1 MFLNSRKAHR
11 ALAVLFAITVG
22 GCAYNVGGGV
32 GTFSTG
38 RQVPITEA
46 FMVPP
51 PGGPAVIAV
60 LEQRY
65 RNALAQDIILE
76 NNTGTPGQNVLYVR
90 AFGPMG
96 RDGGDSLL
104 SEDRMQLSDIR
115 GELAERFP
123 GVRMD
128 VSGLYAQNHYGAI
141 SYATGRSRSGV
152 NCIYVWQRI
161 ASEPGLFRFK
171 SGSITWRLRLCDP
184 NTSMRDLLLISYG
197 FSVSGYF
204 KSQRWDPYGPPPEP
218 DPRIGKPGAV
228 ILPEQSVDPTV
239 IAPVAFGASARPT
252 IKAPRRSRPATQVRT
267 VSTATTTTVARPT
280 VLNQP
285 VPGAAVVPRPE
296 NTDLREP
303 EINRSNLPSIAP
315 RASTGYAVP
324 LPPSSRLGTPAGVT
338 PNAPRT
344 LAPPPVGPS
353 LILPNQQQTSLRT
366 PQVRVVG
373 LN

>member
-1 MFLNSRKAHR
+1 MGMFLNSRKAHR

-96 RDGGDSLL
+96 RDGGDATLTD
-104 SEDRMQLSDIR
+104 DRLQLSDIR
-115 GELAERFP
+115 GELSERFP
-123 GVRMD
+123 GIHME

-161 ASEPGLFRFK
+161 AAEPGLFRFK
-171 SGSITWRLRLCDP
+171 NGSINWRLRLCDP
-184 NTSMRDLLLISYG
+184 NTSTRDLLLISYG
-197 FSVSGYF
+197 FTVSGYF

-228 ILPEQSVDPTV
+228 ILPEQPVDPSV
-239 IAPVAFGASARPT
+239 VAPVAFGATARPT
-252 IKAPRRSRPATQVRT
+252 IKAPRRRRRSAPVRT
-267 VSTATTTTVARPT
+267 VSTVETVTRPT

-296 NTDLREP
+296 NTNLREP
-303 EINRSNLPSIAP
+303 EVDSSNLPAIAP
-315 RASTGYAVP
+315 RAPTGLTVP
-324 LPPSSRLGTPAGVT
+324 LPASPRQGTPAVIT
-338 PNAPRT
+338 PSAPRT
-344 LAPPPVGPS
+344 LAPPPAGPS
-353 LILPNQQQTSLRT
+353 LILPNQQDARQGT

>member
-1 MFLNSRKAHR
+1 MFLNSHSAHR

-65 RNALAQDIILE
+65 SNALAQDIILE

-96 RDGGDSLL
+96 RDGGDSTL
-104 SEDRMQLSDIR
+104 SEDRLQLSDIQ
-115 GELAERFP
+115 GELADRFP
-123 GVRMD
+123 GVRME

-141 SYATGRSRSGV
+141 SYATGRSRSGA

-161 ASEPGLFRFK
+161 AAEPGLFRFER
-171 SGSITWRLRLCDP
+171 GAITWRLRLCDP
-184 NTSMRDLLLISYG
+184 NTSTRDLLLIAYG
-197 FSVSGYF
+197 FTVSGYF
-204 KSQRWDPYGPPPEP
+204 KSEWWNPYGPPPEP
-218 DPRIGKPGAV
+218 DPRIGKPGVV
-228 ILPEQSVDPTV
+228 ILPEQPVDPTV
-239 IAPVAFGASARPT
+239 VAPVAFGQSATPT
-252 IKAPRRSRPATQVRT
+252 IRAPRRSRSRPAPVRT
-267 VSTATTTTVARPT
+267 VSTTETVTRPT

-296 NTDLREP
+296 NTDLSEP
-303 EINRSNLPSIAP
+303 AVDRSNLPSIAP
-315 RASTGYAVP
+315 RANVGYSVP
-324 LPPSSRLGTPAGVT
+324 LPPSTRQGTPTSVSPGAT
-338 PNAPRT
+338 RS
-344 LAPPPVGPS
+344 LAPPPSGPS
-353 LILPNQQQTSLRT
+353 LILPNQQQTSANS

>member
-1 MFLNSRKAHR
+1 MFLNSLKARR

-32 GTFSTG
+32 ATFSTG

-76 NNTGTPGQNVLYVR
+76 NNTGTPGQNVLFVR

-96 RDGGDSLL
+96 RDGGDAML
-104 SEDRMQLSDIR
+104 SDDRLELSDIR
-115 GELAERFP
+115 RELAERFP
-123 GVRMD
+123 GVRME

-184 NTSMRDLLLISYG
+184 NTSVRDLLLLSYG
-197 FSVSGYF
+197 FTVSGYF

-218 DPRIGKPGAV
+218 DERIGKPGVV
-228 ILPEQSVDPTV
+228 ILPEQPVDPSV
-239 IAPVAFGASARPT
+239 IAPVAFGEPKRAT
-252 IKAPRRSRPATQVRT
+252 IRAPRRSRSRSRSRSTAPVRT
-267 VSTATTTTVARPT
+267 VSTQPTVARPT

-296 NTDLREP
+296 NTDLNEP
-303 EINRSNLPSIAP
+303 AIRRSNLPQET
-315 RASTGYAVP
+315 TGVTGGYSVP
-324 LPPSSRLGTPAGVT
+324 LPPGGGQASPVGTT
-338 PNAPRT
+338 RT
-344 LAPPPVGPS
+344 LAPPPSGPS
-353 LILPNQQQTSLRT
+353 LILPNQQESRASS